1 MWCKFDKTNL
11 PIVRIS
17 FFNHDQIEKEFD
29 DFLDKWLKLYEAK
42 ENFYFIFDTR
52 DLALLNIK
60 YAYKMSNFI
69 KELKKKD
76 EQYLK
81 KSIIIVK
88 NKYIQFLL
96 NIVFSITRPVADA
109 YLFSNHSDKLI
120 SDEIENIKTEK
131 QFLDVIE
138 DFKSS
143 FSIIKSK

>member
-17 FFNHDQIEKEFD
+17 FFD
-29 DFLDKWLKLYEAK
+29 DFLNKWLQLYEAK

-69 KELKKKD
+69 KELKKRDK
-76 EQYLK
+76 QYLK

-109 YLFSNHSDKLI
+109 YLFSNHNDKLI

-138 DFKSS
+138 DFQSS